1 MDLQDKKV
9 KKNKEPKRSPDDT
22 GKIAISGHIKIFDPE
37 SKEVFVNKRNA
48 IHYENMSEALAQSIA
63 NKTVGQIYSMSFG
76 NGGSSVDPTG
86 VITYLPPNTTG
97 QNADLYNPT
106 YSKVVDDNSAANTD
120 PDRNKMT
127 ISHTSGAVYT
137 DILVS
142 CLLDYGE
149 PAGQSAFDNSTDFNG
164 DYVFDELGLKTWN
177 GSASNLRLVTHVIFH
192 PVQKSLN
199 RQIQVDYTVR
209 IQTLTNLSAT

>member
-9 KKNKEPKRSPDDT
+9 KKDKEPKRFPDDT

-48 IHYENMSEALAQSIA
+48 IHYENMSESLAQSLA

-106 YSKVVDDNSAANTD
+106 YSKVEDDNSASNTD